1 MTRSERDKLIEDNL
15 GLVGH
20 ICKTVYPSCI
30 GPNFD
35 DFFQIGCLG
44 LITAADRFDP
54 DKDIQFSTFAYKHI
68 AGAIAR
74 AIKKD
79 YAPNNDVIS
88 IDSTVPGTDELVVA
102 DIVADE
108 TDEYDRIFVEE
119 DRFLKTLDDKDR
131 YIWNRRK
138 DGATF
143 AQIGEELGIT
153 HQGVQHHLNKIRK
166 LWKQFSRVKG

>member
-20 ICKTVYPSCI
+20 ICRTVYPSCV

-35 DFFQIGCLG
+35 DFFQIGCIG

-54 DKDIQFSTFAYKHI
+54 DKGIQFSTFAYKHI
-68 AGAIAR
+68 AGAVSHAIAR
-74 AIKKD
+74 D
-79 YAPNNDVIS
+79 YAPNNDIIS
-88 IDSTVPGTDELVVA
+88 IDSTVPGTDDLVVS
-102 DIVADE
+102 DIVANE
-108 TDEYDRIFVEE
+108 VNEYDSIFVEE
-119 DRFLKTLDDKDR
+119 ARFLETLNDKER

-138 DGATF
+138 EGATCT
-143 AQIGEELGIT
+143 QLGEELGMT
-153 HQGVQHHLNKIRK
+153 SQGVGWYLNKIRG

>member
-35 DFFQIGCLG
+35 DFFQIGCIG

-54 DKDIQFSTFAYKHI
+54 DKD
-68 AGAIAR
+68 
-74 AIKKD
+74 
-79 YAPNNDVIS
+79 
-88 IDSTVPGTDELVVA
+88 VPGTDELVVS

-119 DRFLKTLDDKDR
+119 DRFLKTLDDKER

-143 AQIGEELGIT
+143 AQIGEELGMT

-166 LWKQFSRVKG
+166 LWKQFSQVKG

>member
-1 MTRSERDKLIEDNL
+1 MTIEERNKLVEENL

-20 ICKTVYPSCI
+20 ICKTVYPSCM

-35 DFFQIGCLG
+35 DFFQIGCIG
-44 LITAADRFDP
+44 LISAADRFDP
-54 DKDIQFSTFAYKHI
+54 DKDVQFSTFAYKHI
-68 AGAIAR
+68 AGTIAR
-74 AIKKD
+74 AIKRD

-88 IDSTVPGTDELVVA
+88 IDSTVPGTDDLVVS

-108 TDEYDRIFVEE
+108 IDEYDSIYVEE
-119 DRFLKTLDDKDR
+119 ARFLETLNDKER

-138 DGATF
+138 EGATF
-143 AQIGEELGIT
+143 ARIGEELGMT
-153 HQGVQHHLNKIRK
+153 HQGVQHHLNKIRG